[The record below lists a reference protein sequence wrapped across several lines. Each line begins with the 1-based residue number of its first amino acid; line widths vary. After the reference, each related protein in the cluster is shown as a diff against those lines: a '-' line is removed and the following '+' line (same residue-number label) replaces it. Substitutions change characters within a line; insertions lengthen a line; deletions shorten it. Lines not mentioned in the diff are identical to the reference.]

1 MLWEQAPVVS
11 VIHLFLT
18 PVADKLMKLG
28 CQGVTRVTHA
38 RKFHLKFMLVVIQE
52 SNHRQQKDVE
62 DA

>member
-1 MLWEQAPVVS
+1 MLWEKAPVVS

-38 RKFHLKFMLVVIQE
+38 PTFHLKFMFVVIQE
-52 SNHRQQKDVE
+52 SNYQFSTKS
-62 DA
+62 